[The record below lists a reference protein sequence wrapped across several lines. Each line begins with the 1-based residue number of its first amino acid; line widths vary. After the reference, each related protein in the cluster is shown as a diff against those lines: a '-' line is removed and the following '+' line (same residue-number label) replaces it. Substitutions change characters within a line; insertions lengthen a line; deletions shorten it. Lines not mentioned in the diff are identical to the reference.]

1 MRNFRE
7 IANEFKGT
15 NFEFTKDNRKTYSK
29 AIKGLVPT
37 VNGNAE
43 LSDIVKKWLN
53 TTARVLGDESYKLVK
68 NDPIVYARLLE
79 IASTFVENPNP
90 RYIKVSRVDYYHIA
104 RDSKFE
110 EQADGTRILVV
121 KDKIEEL
128 VSGTWFKMA
137 RLKDGEIV
145 IYEIEDNTPLN
156 KWSQEM
162 LFGEVVTNAM
172 KQ

>member
-1 MRNFRE
+1 MKNFRE
-7 IANEFKGT
+7 IANEFRGT
-15 NFEFTKDNRKTYSK
+15 DFEFTKDNRKAYSK
-29 AIKGLVPT
+29 AIKALVST

-53 TTARVLGDESYKLVK
+53 TTAKVLGDESYKLVK
-68 NDPIVYARLLE
+68 NDPIAYAQLLE
-79 IASTFVENPNP
+79 VAAIFVENPNP
-90 RYIKVSRVDYYHIA
+90 RCIKVSCADYYRIA

-121 KDKIEEL
+121 KDNIEEL

-145 IYEIEDNTPLN
+145 IYKLENNTPLN
-156 KWSQEM
+156 EWSQKM
-162 LFGEVVTNAM
+162 LFGEVVM
-172 KQ
+172 